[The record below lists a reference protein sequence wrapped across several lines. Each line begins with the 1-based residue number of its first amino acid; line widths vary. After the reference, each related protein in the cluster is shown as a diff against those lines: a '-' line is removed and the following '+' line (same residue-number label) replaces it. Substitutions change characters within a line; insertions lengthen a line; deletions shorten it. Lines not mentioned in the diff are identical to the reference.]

1 VSLRRSASVAAG
13 VLVVALALV
22 VVGRR
27 ERMSERKS
35 NLDGIA
41 AVRYL
46 VGSRIDHPVSYRVP
60 AGLWCLIYGATGRP
74 FAALELCV
82 DREGRLVEAVDRRGS
97 VPRFYSVTS
106 EPGVADERLPLS
118 TVNRLLA
125 AFNR

>member
-1 VSLRRSASVAAG
+1 MSRRSAVIAAA
-13 VLVVALALV
+13 VLVVAVVLV
-22 VVGRR
+22 VVGRH
-27 ERMSERKS
+27 ERASERNW

-46 VGSRIDHPVSYRVP
+46 VGAKIDHPLSYRVP
-60 AGLWCLIYGATGRP
+60 AGLYCLIYGTPGRP
-74 FAALELCV
+74 FALELCV
-82 DREGRLVEAVDRRGS
+82 NGAGRIVEAVDRRGS

-125 AFNR
+125 TFKR